1 MPGKPN
7 ISQRWP
13 AAVALLTAA
22 LVIALGLVV
31 IIGWQGGWPR
41 LLRLNSDFMP
51 MLYNTAVCF
60 LCAGAALFA
69 ISLNARRVALPF
81 AAIVTVVGLLALL
94 QHGVAR
100 DLGIEDLLFR
110 RQILPGMP
118 TLRRMSLVTSSAF
131 CLSGLALLAMI
142 VFHRRKWGQ
151 IVIGLIS
158 SGMLALSLMAILGYT
173 AGLRGESGWGE
184 FTRMALHTAMGL
196 VTLGVGLFSIAW
208 REESVITKRSPR
220 WLPFSV
226 GLVAMSATL
235 MLWHALNIREQAEMG
250 REVVANAAAVKNE
263 ILPHLDSRIRSL
275 TQMAK
280 RWEFSGQPKREVWEA
295 DANSMVMDFPDYA
308 GMAWVDP
315 ELRFQWVAPSAR
327 NAAAIGMSI
336 AEERRKQALMTARDE
351 REAKFTR
358 PVQLKLDGAPGIL
371 ASVPIYHQD
380 QFEGFIVAGIRIRN
394 FLDAILRKE
403 LAEGYAITLSEGGET
418 IYERPDGPKP
428 STSEWVVT
436 VPIRI
441 HGLDW
446 NAQVWPGPK
455 LLVEQKSHYTHVVLV
470 LGILGSLLLGLSI
483 HLMQGAIARSQRIA
497 ATNREMQ
504 REITERRHAEEA
516 LQASQALYHS
526 LVEHMPAG
534 IFRKDAGGRFV
545 FVNPWFCQ
553 LKGTPAERIL
563 GRTAEEIASSEA
575 SNPTAMWRLDL
586 ATQGRADHQR
596 IMESG
601 EPIELEESYSSPGG
615 QSQHLRVIKSAVFNS
630 NLETIGSQ
638 GVLFDI
644 TELKLAEATLMETS
658 SLLEVLLQNTTD
670 YIYFKDLDS
679 RFVYFSQSML
689 KVFRLSRPEELK
701 GMRDFDFFSEEHAS
715 TAFKDEQ
722 EIIRTGRPLIG
733 KVEKEVLIGG
743 GTSWALSSKMPMR
756 NQDGEIIGTFGISKD
771 ITAIKETEAELAV
784 AHQKLLETS
793 RLAGMAEVAT
803 SVLHN
808 VGNVLNSVNISC
820 SLLGGK
826 LRNSSIGSVTKIAAM
841 LDNHSDNLIAFFT
854 DDPTGRK
861 LPNFLGKLADRL
873 VQEQEEMLRELQLL
887 GRNIDHIKDIVA
899 MQQNYA
905 KVSGVTETL
914 AVSDLVEDS
923 LRMNDGS
930 LTRHE
935 VRIVREYSEMP
946 QAELEKHKVLQ
957 ILVNLIRNAKHACH
971 DSGRTEKRITVSVR
985 HEDDRIRI
993 SVADNGVGI
1002 PSENLTRI
1010 FAHGFTTKA
1019 EGHGFGL
1026 HSGALAAR
1034 EMGGRLTVHSDGPNT
1049 GATFTLELPMKASIE
1064 PKPNP

>member
-7 ISQRWP
+7 ISPRWP

-22 LVIALGLVV
+22 LVMALGLVV
-31 IIGWQGGWPR
+31 IIGWQAGSPQ
-41 LLRLNSDFMP
+41 LLRIHPDFGP
-51 MLYNTAVCF
+51 MQYNTAVCF
-60 LCAGAALFA
+60 LCAGVALFA

-81 AAIVTVVGLLALL
+81 AGFVTLIGLLALL
-94 QHGVAR
+94 QRGVSA
-100 DLGIEDLLFR
+100 DLGIESLLFR
-110 RQILPGMP
+110 RPILPGMP
-118 TLRRMSLVTSSAF
+118 ALTKMSLVTASAF
-131 CLSGLALLAMI
+131 SLSGLALLAMI
-142 VFHRRKWGQ
+142 VFRRRKWGQ
-151 IVIGLIS
+151 IVAGLIS
-158 SGMLALSLMAILGYT
+158 SWMLALSLMAILGYT
-173 AGLRGESGWGE
+173 AGLRSEHGWGE

-196 VTLGVGLFSIAW
+196 VALGLGLFAIAW
-208 REESVITKRSPR
+208 REEFAITKHSPR
-220 WLPFSV
+220 WLPISV
-226 GLVAMSATL
+226 GLAALSATL
-235 MLWHALNIREQAEMG
+235 MLWHALNVREQAEME
-250 REVVANAAAVKNE
+250 REVLANAAAVKNE
-263 ILPHLDSRIRSL
+263 ILPRLDSRIRSL

-280 RWEFSGQPKREVWEA
+280 RWEFSGQPMREAWEA
-295 DANSMVMDFPDYA
+295 DANSMVMDFPDYS

-315 ELRFQWVAPSAR
+315 ELRIRWVAPSTHS
-327 NAAAIGMSI
+327 AAAVGMSI
-336 AEERRKQALMTARDE
+336 AEERRRQALMTARDE
-351 REAKFTR
+351 RQAKFTR
-358 PVQLKLDGAPGIL
+358 PVQLKFDGVPGIL
-371 ASVPIYHQD
+371 ASVPIYHRD

-394 FLDAILRKE
+394 FLDAMLTKE
-403 LAEGYAITLSEGGET
+403 LAEGYAITLTEGGEA
-418 IYERPDGPKP
+418 IYERPEGPKP
-428 STSEWVVT
+428 STSEWVMT

-446 NAQVWPGPK
+446 TAQVWPGTK
-455 LLVEQKSHYTHVVLV
+455 LLAEQKSHYTQVVLV
-470 LGILGSLLLGLSI
+470 LGVLGSVLLGVSVFLT
-483 HLMQGAIARSQRIA
+483 QGAIARSQRIA
-497 ATNREMQ
+497 ATNREFQ

-526 LVEHMPAG
+526 LVEHLPAG
-534 IFRKDAGGRFV
+534 IFRKDAKGRFV

-553 LKGTPAERIL
+553 LKGTPADRIL
-563 GRTAEEIASSEA
+563 GRTSEEIAASEA
-575 SNPTAMWRLDL
+575 SNPTAMWSPDL
-586 ATQGRADHQR
+586 AAQGGADHQR

-601 EPIELEESYSSPGG
+601 EPIELEESYSSPSG
-615 QSQHLRVIKSAVFNS
+615 QLQHLRVVKSAVFGPA
-630 NLETIGSQ
+630 LETIGSQ

-644 TELKLAEATLMETS
+644 TELKLAEATLTETS
-658 SLLEVLLQNTTD
+658 SLLNVLLQNTTD
-670 YIYFKDLDS
+670 YIYFKDLQS

-715 TAFKDEQ
+715 TAFEDEQ
-722 EIIRTGRPLIG
+722 KIIRTGQPLIG
-733 KVEKEVLIGG
+733 KVEKEIHIDG

-756 NQDGEIIGTFGISKD
+756 NQDGEITGTFGISKD
-771 ITAIKETEAELAV
+771 ITVIKETEAELAA
-784 AHQKLLETS
+784 AHQQLLETS

-820 SLLGGK
+820 SLLSGK
-826 LRNSSIGSVTKIAAM
+826 LRNSSIGSVTKISAM
-841 LDNHSDNLIAFFT
+841 LNDHSDDLVAFFT
-854 DDPTGRK
+854 GDPTGRK

-873 VQEQEEMLRELQLL
+873 AQEQQEMLQELQLL

-914 AVSDLVEDS
+914 LVSDLVEDS

-930 LTRHE
+930 LTRHD
-935 VRIVREYSEMP
+935 VRIVREYSEVP
-946 QAELEKHKVLQ
+946 PAELEKHKVLQ

-971 DSGRTEKRITVSVR
+971 DSGRPEKQITVRVT
-985 HEDDRIRI
+985 HEDARIRI
-993 SVADNGVGI
+993 AVIDNGVGI

-1034 EMGGRLTVHSDGPNT
+1034 EMGGCLTVHSDGPDT
-1049 GATFTLELPMKASIE
+1049 GATFMLELPMKVSTE